1 MGMFK
6 NYHNIAD
13 NYVPNNLINSFI
25 TSTVDT
31 KLDPVAASAP
41 FEEYGRKGNLIG
53 YSWRQ
58 GETLNLE
65 FNIDGEIAVESDAI
79 VSTTAG
85 DAPAPKTMGRVG
97 QSFYNVVDFKL
108 WKCIAISTLTDE
120 YIWKQYQFD
129 YPDNESRKIYVS
141 AKDYLKDKE
150 IAVTLYNF
158 RHEPVDHPKA
168 TQHFEGTPK
177 VIFKIDK
184 ELSATLVKG
193 IYYCSVTVSNP
204 TVSYTIFDSNDG
216 CLLVK

>member
-25 TSTVDT
+25 TQKSDT
-31 KLDPVAASAP
+31 KLDPVSASAP
-41 FEEYGRKGNLIG
+41 FEEYNKKGELVG

-65 FNIDGEIAVESDAI
+65 FNIDGEIAIESDAI
-79 VSTTAG
+79 VSTTSG
-85 DAPAPKTMGRVG
+85 DAPSESTMGRVG
-97 QSFYNVVDFKL
+97 QSFYNIVDFKL

-120 YIWKQYQFD
+120 YIWRQYQFD
-129 YPDNESRKIYVS
+129 YPDGEARKVYVS
-141 AKDYLKDKE
+141 ARDYLKDKE
-150 IAVTLYNF
+150 IDVTLYNF
-158 RHEPVDHPKA
+158 RHEPIV

-184 ELSATLVKG
+184 ELSASLVRG